1 MVDAKSVVHSSSP
14 WQTSPFLPASTIP
27 ANSTPLRVSLEIILG
42 SSPPHIIPVL
52 FSLGFLLHLTLKNHS
67 ICMHSVSPLMSPLTI
82 YLNCQL
88 APSEGLD

>member
-14 WQTSPFLPASTIP
+14 WQASPFLPASTIP

-52 FSLGFLLHLTLKNHS
+52 FSLGFLLHLTLKKSFHLHAF
-67 ICMHSVSPLMSPLTI
+67 CVSTYAS
-82 YLNCQL
+82 
-88 APSEGLD
+88 LDNLS